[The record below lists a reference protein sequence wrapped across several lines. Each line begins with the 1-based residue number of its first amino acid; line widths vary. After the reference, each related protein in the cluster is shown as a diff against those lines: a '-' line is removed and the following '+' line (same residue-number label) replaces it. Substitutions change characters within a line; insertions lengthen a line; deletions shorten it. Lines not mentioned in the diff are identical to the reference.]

1 MASQFLALTWIL
13 PPIEEARNE
22 FLLWLLAV
30 GGISAVKMGERGMSY
45 KMPEHHWFVGH
56 LVFLV
61 ADLNINNW
69 DEFRQHL
76 FKVTRYDNFCEVS
89 LGTLWREVALK
100 KEALDSDSG

>member
-13 PPIEEARNE
+13 PPIEEAQNE

-56 LVFLV
+56 LVFLGSEYQQ
-61 ADLNINNW
+61 L
-69 DEFRQHL
+69 E
-76 FKVTRYDNFCEVS
+76 S
-89 LGTLWREVALK
+89 GSTLLR
-100 KEALDSDSG
+100 